1 VTYCDDFRV
10 KGANFGTRNLSS
22 DAVANVTYSDVF
34 RKQRE
39 FAFGKHPLNSILQ
52 VSWNFL
58 HFLIATKKVYISIN
72 FCNFWVV
79 RRREPVLSIKNPQI
93 AGKG

>member
-1 VTYCDDFRV
+1 MTYCDDFR
-10 KGANFGTRNLSS
+10 ANFGIRNLSS

-52 VSWNFL
+52 ISQNFL
-58 HFLIATKKVYISIN
+58 HFLIATKKVYILSNFLSFMSGQEERTSI
-72 FCNFWVV
+72 
-79 RRREPVLSIKNPQI
+79 IKQNPQI

>member
-10 KGANFGTRNLSS
+10 KGANSNFGIRNP
-22 DAVANVTYSDVF
+22 VANVTYSDVF

-52 VSWNFL
+52 ISQNF
-58 HFLIATKKVYISIN
+58 
-72 FCNFWVV
+72 
-79 RRREPVLSIKNPQI
+79 
-93 AGKG
+93 

>member
-10 KGANFGTRNLSS
+10 KGANFGIRNLSS
-22 DAVANVTYSDVF
+22 DAVVANVTYSDDF

-52 VSWNFL
+52 ISQNFL
-58 HFLIATKKVYISIN
+58 HFLIAMKKVYIPSN
-72 FCNFWVV
+72 F
-79 RRREPVLSIKNPQI
+79 L
-93 AGKG
+93 